1 MSELELIHCDFCGL
15 DFNPACAE
23 QSCQGCPLA
32 RGCKK
37 ISCPRCGYSILPEA
51 ALTGWLKRSRS
62 MIASRMRRDTLE
74 NQ

>member
-1 MSELELIHCDFCGL
+1 MSEMQIVHCDFCGL
-15 DFNPACAE
+15 DFNPDCAE

-37 ISCPRCGYSILPEA
+37 ITCPRCGYAILPEA
-51 ALTGWLKRSRS
+51 ALTGWLRS
-62 MIASRMRRDTLE
+62 MKTAWLRRNSLE